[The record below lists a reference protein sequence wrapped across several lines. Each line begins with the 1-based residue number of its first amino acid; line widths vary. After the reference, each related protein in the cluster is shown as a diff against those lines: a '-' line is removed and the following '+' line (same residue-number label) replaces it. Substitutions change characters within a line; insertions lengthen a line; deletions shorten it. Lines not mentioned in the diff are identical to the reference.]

1 MEDQTHFQSP
11 PRDLLGLMVVA
22 AVSSLMGATIA
33 PDEPAKELLMAG
45 VMLLFGVSCY
55 LAGIFVGK
63 SN

>member
-1 MEDQTHFQSP
+1 MEDPTNFQFTT
-11 PRDLLGLMVVA
+11 RDLLGLMVVA

-33 PDEPAKELLMAG
+33 PDEPPKELLMAG

>member
-1 MEDQTHFQSP
+1 MAEPTHFQFTT
-11 PRDLLGLMVVA
+11 RDLLGLMVVA
-22 AVSSLMGATIA
+22 SLSSLMGASIA
-33 PDEPAKELLMAG
+33 PDEPTKELLMAG